1 MKQSNFFLSSLFV
14 PLAVL
19 ARIVSAQE
27 TAKSGSAATTMKAIR
42 VSAYGGLDVLKYE
55 DVPRPEQ

>member
-1 MKQSNFFLSSLFV
+1 M

-27 TAKSGSAATTMKAIR
+27 TANSGSAATTMKAIR
-42 VSAYGGLDVLKYE
+42 VSAYGVLDVLKYE
-55 DVPRPEQ
+55 DVLRPEQ